1 VSRHRFCAVTSM
13 PNVALFVEDFAH
25 ETFLKAIVQRLHED
39 HRVQIAF
46 QSYSVRGGA
55 GRVVSELRQFIRD
68 LRLGRKA
75 LPDLLIVGRD
85 ANCQGYLKRRQ
96 ELEPAAEQCGCRV
109 VYAIPDPHI
118 ERWLLLDS
126 AAFKAVLGRGCD
138 SPKQK
143 CERKRYKRLPLEAV
157 RAAGVTPLLGGIEY
171 TEDLVKAMQLPFL
184 ESEGESLGRL
194 VKDLRAVFKTWE
206 RI

>member
-1 VSRHRFCAVTSM
+1 MRD
-13 PNVALFVEDFAH
+13 VALFVEDFAH
-25 ETFLKAIVQRLHED
+25 ENFLKAIVQRLGDD
-39 HRVQIAF
+39 HRIKIAF
-46 QSYSVRGGA
+46 QPYSVRGGA
-55 GRVVSELRQFIRD
+55 AKVVSELRQFIRD
-68 LRLGRKA
+68 LDAGRRA

-96 ELEPAAEQCGCRV
+96 ELEPAAGQCGCQV

-126 AAFKAVLGRGCD
+126 AAFRSVLGKGCD
-138 SPKQK
+138 APRQK
-143 CERKRYKRLPLEAV
+143 CERKRYKRLLLEAV

-171 TEDLVKAMQLPFL
+171 TEDLVNEMNLPFL

-194 VKDLRAVFKTWE
+194 IKDLRAVFKTWE
-206 RI
+206 QR